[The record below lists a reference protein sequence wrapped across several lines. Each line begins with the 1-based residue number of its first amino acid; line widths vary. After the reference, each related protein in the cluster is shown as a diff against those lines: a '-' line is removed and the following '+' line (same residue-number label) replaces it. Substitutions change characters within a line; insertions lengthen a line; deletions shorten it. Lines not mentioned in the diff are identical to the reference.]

1 MNPLVSVIVCTY
13 NQADTLGE
21 ALDSILCQEVDFDY
35 EIILA
40 NDAST
45 DATGNL
51 CRDYAARFP
60 EIIRL
65 IDNEENKGLVRNY
78 YDALYEC
85 RGTFIADLA
94 GDDRWADPQR
104 LARQCA
110 FMQAHPEVVLCHAAW
125 RCLDAVDGHISVPE
139 NTAMATEPWIRP
151 GYELVPALLQHRR
164 NEVFVHLST
173 ALYRRDA
180 ALAVVQ
186 KYPDFFYGSG
196 LVCED
201 LQLMVLLATVGHI
214 AYSPEVVLHYRVGG
228 NTVSSEKDAAR
239 SAVFTA
245 GVTTLTAALAT
256 ELCADHQALAPYI
269 SRTFTYAVARALKS
283 GSSHAAR
290 VCIDA
295 ASALERYSIPAH
307 TRLALSLMRF
317 HPVHYIVSKLYR
329 LC

>member
-1 MNPLVSVIVCTY
+1 MTPLVSVIVCTY

-45 DATGNL
+45 DTTGEV
-51 CRDYAARFP
+51 CRDYAVRYP
-60 EIIRL
+60 DRIRL
-65 IDNEENKGLVRNY
+65 IDNEENKGLVQNY

-85 RGTFIADLA
+85 RGTYIADLA
-94 GDDRWADPQR
+94 GDDRWADPHR

-110 FMQAHPEVVLCHAAW
+110 FMQAHPEVVLCCGAW
-125 RCLDAVDGHISVPE
+125 RCLDATTGELSVPVD
-139 NTAMATEPWIRP
+139 TAMGSEAWIRP

-164 NEVFVHLST
+164 TEVFIHLST
-173 ALYRRDA
+173 AIYRRDA

-186 KYPDFFYGSG
+186 KYPDFFYGHG

-201 LQLMVLLATVGHI
+201 LQLTVLLATIGHI

-228 NTVSSEKDAAR
+228 DSISSEKDATRA
-239 SAVFTA
+239 AVFSA
-245 GVTTLTAALAT
+245 GVATLTAALAT
-256 ELCADHQALAPYI
+256 ELCADHQALAPFI
-269 SRTFTYAVARALKS
+269 SRTFTYAAARALAA
-283 GSSHAAR
+283 GSRRAAR
-290 VCIDA
+290 ACLEA
-295 ASALERYSIPAH
+295 APALARYRMPLR
-307 TRLALSLMRF
+307 TRMALQAMRF
-317 HPVHYIVSKLYR
+317 HTIHYIASKLYR